1 MILPIF
7 YRDFL
12 KALLLVLPTACV
24 ATPDAGA
31 TAAAAAVLW
40 LAVPVTAVMR
50 LTLTICLT
58 NLLNTS

>member
-1 MILPIF
+1 ML
-7 YRDFL
+7 
-12 KALLLVLPTACV
+12 ATACV

-31 TAAAAAVLW
+31 AAAAAAAAAVLW

-50 LTLTICLT
+50 LLTICLT